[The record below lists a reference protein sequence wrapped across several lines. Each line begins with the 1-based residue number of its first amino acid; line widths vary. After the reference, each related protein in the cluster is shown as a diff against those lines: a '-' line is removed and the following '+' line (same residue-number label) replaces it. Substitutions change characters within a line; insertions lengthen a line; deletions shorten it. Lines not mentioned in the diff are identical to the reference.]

1 MGLTVFLTIIYIFM
15 GIKMIVA
22 CSIHTRKWA
31 IKTISKEILQ
41 IQVNVFFP
49 KTSIPFLSMKLLQ
62 ETDLCP

>member
-1 MGLTVFLTIIYIFM
+1 MGF
-15 GIKMIVA
+15 KMIVA
-22 CSIHTRKWA
+22 CSIHPCKWA

>member
-1 MGLTVFLTIIYIFM
+1 M

-22 CSIHTRKWA
+22 CSIHTHKWA

-62 ETDLCP
+62 KTDRCP